1 MQRVIIDLPFSF
13 SSLNLVRCRSILSLE
28 ALMDPIKSSAIS
40 AVVKKKDFSNTGFM
54 KDHLFKELEVN
65 NILV

>member
-1 MQRVIIDLPFSF
+1 MQRVITGLPFSF
-13 SSLNLVRCRSILSLE
+13 SSLNLVRCCSILSLE
-28 ALMDPIKSSAIS
+28 ALIDPMKSSAIS
-40 AVVKKKDFSNTGFM
+40 VVVKKKDFSNTDFM